1 MTKAAEMT
9 IAERIY
15 QLCQHL
21 GIGKAHIAARDND
34 WLALVTTHPELFA
47 SLTLVLPDV
56 PNPDTIHHFDS
67 NLLIFTG
74 AQADEYA
81 TQVREAVVS
90 VPGVSLVSL
99 DILAAW
105 SDVVADNTE
114 QMAMALLPFLARTN
128 HPECVEIIGR
138 NGESGEVAGI
148 SYFIEGSGPPLLLF
162 PIGLV
167 PSQWEPLMSQLT
179 EQYCTITLGGAHLGV
194 VAFLEQRSAAAGY
207 LGMVRQLIDE
217 ANLLPGETVLEVGTG
232 TGALVRWLAHHTQ
245 GNNPILGVDINP
257 FLLREAK
264 ALARQDKL
272 TQKIEFR
279 EGNGEALPFSDNS
292 FDLVMSVT
300 VMEEVDAKKMMTE
313 LVRVV
318 KPGGRVAVIV
328 RANDRPVFFNLP
340 LPEELRAGIEDQQ
353 GWAPGV
359 TELGCADSSLY
370 WRFNKSGLTKI
381 KRFPQLAV
389 FDDMAMFDEIQSWRF
404 PSLTQ
409 EQAQAWKIAR
419 EQGELEGTL
428 FFSWPHHC
436 AVGTKPI

>member
-1 MTKAAEMT
+1 MTTEAELT
-9 IAERIY
+9 VAERIY
-15 QLCQHL
+15 KLCQHL
-21 GIGKAHIAARDND
+21 GVRKAHIAARGND
-34 WLALVTTHPELFA
+34 WLELVTTHPELFA

-56 PNPDTIHHFDS
+56 PNPSTMDLFDS

-74 AQADEYA
+74 TEVDEYA
-81 TQVREAVVS
+81 MQVRKAVES
-90 VPGVSLVSL
+90 VPGTSLVSL
-99 DILAAW
+99 DILAAF

-138 NGESGEVAGI
+138 DGESGEVAGI

-162 PIGLV
+162 PLGLAA
-167 PSQWEPLMSQLT
+167 SQWEPLMSQLT
-179 EQYCTITLGGAHLGV
+179 ERYCTITLGGAQFGI
-194 VAFLEQRSAAAGY
+194 VALLEQRSTVAGY
-207 LGMVRQLIDE
+207 LRMVKQLIDE

-264 ALARQDKL
+264 TLAGQDEL

-279 EGNGEALPFSDNS
+279 KGNAETLSFADNS
-292 FDLVMSVT
+292 FDFVMSVT
-300 VMEEVDAKKMMTE
+300 VMEEVDADKMMAE
-313 LVRVV
+313 LIRVT

-328 RANDRPVFFNLP
+328 RAYDRPVYFNLP
-340 LPEELRAGIEDQQ
+340 LPDELRARIEDQQ

-359 TELGCADSSLY
+359 SELGCADAGLY
-370 WRFNKSGLTKI
+370 RRFSESGLTEV
-381 KRFPQLAV
+381 KRFPQFV
-389 FDDMAMFDEIQSWRF
+389 TFDGMVWFEMIESWRL

-409 EQAQAWKIAR
+409 EEVQAWKTAR
-419 EQGELEGTL
+419 EQGESEGTL
-428 FFSWPHHC
+428 FISWPHHC